1 MKTIRYN
8 TFETNSS
15 SMHAIVVNCA
25 RVDNLEYLRTNLEK
39 FKQDDGSYKI
49 DVILD
54 EDKLEEGDF
63 TCRSYLPHYSINDKL
78 MYAYAA
84 IKQHFDKQYIT
95 DRSDSKHSEFILNFN
110 KKVYEDFS
118 SKLKYLEDDLSYD
131 IRKSFF
137 GYAPDSGEDTRP
149 KVTVTFVQ
157 KSSYKNLIENKEE
170 DDYDDYFST
179 GCYGNEEFYYAV
191 CDSGFDLTEWA
202 LNPYCAILAGGDE
215 MDDDLYYAQRKEAK
229 RLMDE
234 SWLKYIM
241 KYTSEYG
248 NDELDF
254 HLALN
259 PAKVIWPIG
268 G

>member
-25 RVDNLEYLRTNLEK
+25 RVDNSEYIRTNLEK

-54 EDKLEEGDF
+54 EDNLEEGDF
-63 TCRSYLPHYSINDKL
+63 TCRSYIPHYSINDKL

-84 IKQHFDKQYIT
+84 IKQHFENRYIL
-95 DRSDSKHSEFILNFN
+95 DRTNGSKPTGFMLDFN
-110 KKVYEDFS
+110 KNVYKDFS
-118 SKLKYLEDDLSYD
+118 SKLKDLEDDLSYA
-131 IRKSFF
+131 IRKSLF
-137 GYAPDSGEDTRP
+137 GCAPNSEEDTRP

-157 KSSYKNLIENKEE
+157 KPSYESLIENKEE
-170 DDYDDYFST
+170 DDDYFST

-191 CDSGFDLTEWA
+191 CECGYWLKEWV

-234 SWLKYIM
+234 SWLEYIM

-248 NDELDF
+248 NDDLDY